1 MGKVLIVEDEFIIAQ
16 DLRRIVTGLGY
27 AVMGMAKSAD
37 EALKKVSKEIPDL
50 VLLDINLI
58 GDVKGTEL
66 ALTLRDEYGL
76 SFIYVTSFSDPE
88 TLQEMTQT
96 KPLGYILKPFDE
108 RDIRVALELG
118 FSKLDIDID
127 VDTDTEASTTD
138 ISKNRTNSTS
148 AKTSSTFDSTHIIGK
163 SDAITSTLKQ
173 LQKVA
178 FTDVTVL
185 IHGETGVGKE
195 LIMEAIHNN
204 SPRKDKALVKVN
216 CAALPADL
224 IESVLF
230 GHEKG
235 SFTGATEKKIGKFE
249 QANGGTLFLDEIGE
263 LPLTSQSKLLR
274 SIQEKEIETVG
285 GIMSKK
291 IDVRIVAAT
300 NRNLAEEVEKG
311 TFRADLFFRLSIFPI
326 AVPPLRARGKDIEL
340 LAQYFM
346 QRFSKKINAP
356 CPELGKDNLKQIMKY
371 NWPGNVR
378 ELQHFVE
385 RGILLAEDNVL
396 FNSLPTSNM
405 SSARND
411 EGTFELKSLQD
422 TEREQIIRTLKYCK
436 GKIRGEGGA
445 AQILKLH
452 PSTLDF
458 RIKKLDIKKDSDYN

>member
-37 EALKKVSKEIPDL
+37 EALKKLSKELPDL

-66 ALTLRDEYGL
+66 AVTLRDEYGL
-76 SFIYVTSFSDPE
+76 NFIYVTSFSDPE

-118 FSKLDIDID
+118 FSKLDIDIAIESS
-127 VDTDTEASTTD
+127 TDTPLKTGKNTTKTQRSEA
-138 ISKNRTNSTS
+138 
-148 AKTSSTFDSTHIIGK
+148 FDSAHIVGN
-163 SDAITSTLKQ
+163 SHAILNTLKQ

-204 SPRKDKALVKVN
+204 SPRKDKPLVKVN
-216 CAALPADL
+216 CAALPSDL

-249 QANGGTLFLDEIGE
+249 QAQGGTIFLDEIGE
-263 LPLTSQSKLLR
+263 LPLASQSKLLR
-274 SIQEKEIETVG
+274 AIQEKEIETVG
-285 GIMSKK
+285 GIVSKK

-300 NRNLAEEVEKG
+300 NRDLAEEVKEG
-311 TFRADLFFRLSIFPI
+311 RFRADLFFRLNIFPI
-326 AVPPLRARGKDIEL
+326 GVPPLRERGKDIEL

-346 QRFSKKINAP
+346 EKFSKKIDRP
-356 CPELGKDNLKQIMKY
+356 CPELGKDNLKQILKY
-371 NWPGNVR
+371 PWPGNVR

-385 RGILLAEDNVL
+385 RGILLAEDNLL
-396 FNSLPTSNM
+396 FNSLQG
-405 SSARND
+405 SAAAVPKND
-411 EGTFELKSLQD
+411 ADGFELKSLQD

-445 AQILKLH
+445 AEILKIH

-458 RIKKLDIKKDSDYN
+458 RIKKLDIKKDNDYN

>member
-37 EALKKVSKEIPDL
+37 EALKKISKEIPDL

-88 TLQEMTQT
+88 ILQEMTQT

-118 FSKLDIDID
+118 FSKLDIDIE
-127 VDTDTEASTTD
+127 TSTKD
-138 ISKNRTNSTS
+138 ISKDHTNTT
-148 AKTSSTFDSTHIIGK
+148 KTTNAFDSAHIVGE
-163 SDAITSTLKQ
+163 SNAITNTLKQ

-204 SPRKDKALVKVN
+204 SPRKNKPLVKVN
-216 CAALPADL
+216 CAALPSDL

-291 IDVRIVAAT
+291 VDVRIVAAT
-300 NRNLAEEVEKG
+300 NRDLAEEVEKG
-311 TFRADLFFRLSIFPI
+311 TFRADLFFRLNIFPI
-326 AVPPLRARGKDIEL
+326 AVPPLRDRGKDIEL
-340 LAQYFM
+340 LAHYFM
-346 QRFSKKINAP
+346 QSFSKKINRP

-396 FNSLPTSNM
+396 FNSLETSMRTN
-405 SSARND
+405 SNND
-411 EGTFELKSLQD
+411 EGVFELKSLED
-422 TEREQIIRTLKYCK
+422 TEREQIIKTLKYCK

>member
-37 EALKKVSKEIPDL
+37 EALKKLSKELPDL

-66 ALTLRDEYGL
+66 AVTLRDEYGL
-76 SFIYVTSFSDPE
+76 NFIYVTSFSDPE

-118 FSKLDIDID
+118 FSKLDIDIAIESS
-127 VDTDTEASTTD
+127 TDAPLKAENSTT
-138 ISKNRTNSTS
+138 
-148 AKTSSTFDSTHIIGK
+148 KTQRSEAFDSAHIVGN
-163 SDAITSTLKQ
+163 SHAILNTLKQ

-204 SPRKDKALVKVN
+204 SPRKDKPLVKVN
-216 CAALPADL
+216 CAALPSDL

-249 QANGGTLFLDEIGE
+249 QAQGGTIFLDEIGE
-263 LPLTSQSKLLR
+263 LPLASQSKLLR
-274 SIQEKEIETVG
+274 AIQEKEIETVG
-285 GIMSKK
+285 GIVSKK

-300 NRNLAEEVEKG
+300 NRDLAEEVKEG
-311 TFRADLFFRLSIFPI
+311 RFRADLFFRLNIFPI
-326 AVPPLRARGKDIEL
+326 GVPPLRERGKDIEL

-346 QRFSKKINAP
+346 EKFSKKIDRP
-356 CPELGKDNLKQIMKY
+356 CPELGKDNLKQILKY
-371 NWPGNVR
+371 PWPGNVR

-385 RGILLAEDNVL
+385 RGILLAEDNLL
-396 FNSLPTSNM
+396 FNSLQG
-405 SSARND
+405 SAAAVPKND
-411 EGTFELKSLQD
+411 ADGFELKSLQD

-445 AQILKLH
+445 AEILKIH

-458 RIKKLDIKKDSDYN
+458 RIKKLDIKKDNDYN

>member
-27 AVMGMAKSAD
+27 AVMGMAKSAE
-37 EALKKVSKEIPDL
+37 EALKKISKEIPDL

-88 TLQEMTQT
+88 ILQEMTQT

-118 FSKLDIDID
+118 FSKLDIDTDSDIETST
-127 VDTDTEASTTD
+127 VDTSKGHTNTTT
-138 ISKNRTNSTS
+138 TNN
-148 AKTSSTFDSTHIIGK
+148 AFDSTHIVGN
-163 SDAITSTLKQ
+163 SSAILTTLKQ
-173 LQKVA
+173 LEKVA

-204 SPRKDKALVKVN
+204 SPRKDKTLVKVN
-216 CAALPADL
+216 CAALPSNL

-235 SFTGATEKKIGKFE
+235 SFTGATEKKLGKFE

-263 LPLTSQSKLLR
+263 LPLMSQSKLLR
-274 SIQEKEIETVG
+274 AIQEKEIETVG
-285 GIMSKK
+285 GIMPKK
-291 IDVRIVAAT
+291 IDVRIVVAT
-300 NRNLAEEVEKG
+300 NRDLAEEVEKG
-311 TFRADLFFRLSIFPI
+311 TFRADLFFRLNIFPI
-326 AVPPLRARGKDIEL
+326 AVPPLRDRGKDIEL
-340 LAQYFM
+340 LARYFM
-346 QRFSKKINAP
+346 QSFSKKINRP

-385 RGILLAEDNVL
+385 RGILLAEDDIL
-396 FNSLPTSNM
+396 FNSLETSAPTNP
-405 SSARND
+405 ND
-411 EGTFELKSLQD
+411 DGIFELKSLED
-422 TEREQIIRTLKYCK
+422 TEREQIIKTLKYCK

-458 RIKKLDIKKDSDYN
+458 RIKKLNIKKDSDYN